1 MDTFGA
7 ALKQADLVIISDYA
21 KGCVPPDMIAEITAA
36 TRAAGKM
43 VVVDP
48 KLADFKAYAGAS
60 LLTPNLSE
68 FRKTGLSRETLSRT
82 SQRRRAALRQAT
94 AWMPSSSH

>member
-1 MDTFGA
+1 M
-7 ALKQADLVIISDYA
+7 
-21 KGCVPPDMIAEITAA
+21 PPDLSAEITAA

-60 LLTPNLSE
+60 LLTPNFSE
-68 FRKTGLSRETLSRT
+68 FLSLI
-82 SQRRRAALRQAT
+82 
-94 AWMPSSSH
+94 HI